1 MMSVSYSLDLDLWLD
16 RQLVTRQNLLK
27 QSFLEILGEVGDQVT
42 WEELAKIHPAHR
54 GKKISKGNDLLGFPY
69 QVLDLIRDFDSATG
83 LDIRL
88 LNWFGNG
95 LFLFVLIGKD
105 HPCFSKSD
113 LLQFGFSFGLSDSPF
128 SYGELIWDQNSTS
141 SPTTQQKEAA
151 KHLLW
156 IKKMELKENRTECV
170 NTLTSEVKKIIK
182 FLANHLG

>member
-1 MMSVSYSLDLDLWLD
+1 MMSGADFLDLDLWLN
-16 RQLVTRQNLLK
+16 RELITHQNQLK

-42 WEELAKIHPAHR
+42 LEELAEIHPAHR
-54 GKKISKGNDLLGFPY
+54 GKKISKGNDLLGYPY

-95 LFLFVLIGKD
+95 FFLFVLIGKD

-113 LLQFGFSFGLSDSPF
+113 LLQFGFSFGLSESPF
-128 SYGELIWDQNSTS
+128 SYGELIWEQNSTS
-141 SPTTQQKEAA
+141 SPTTQQKEAVR
-151 KHLLW
+151 HLLW

-170 NTLTSEVKKIIK
+170 NTLISEVKKIIK
-182 FLANHLG
+182 FLTNHLG